1 MREQTMVTW
10 TFRRQYLY
18 GALKRFAAEIAVGNA
33 PASPASPAPRS
44 DTPADPARRLAL
56 LSLHHH

>member
-1 MREQTMVTW
+1 MRAQPMVTW
-10 TFRRQYLY
+10 TFRLQRLC
-18 GALKRFAAEIAVGNA
+18 GAGKRLAADIAVGNA

-44 DTPADPARRLAL
+44 ETPADPARRLAL